1 MMQRHSFYTP
11 LVCSIFLLVITPGC
25 TQWRTQSHFERAESL
40 VHEMNLRYQ
49 QEQHLLTIYTTKEE
63 RQTALKDTIRI
74 QHEYYLQTA
83 SAWTIRYD
91 SKVYRCYPFI
101 RFKKIVNND
110 ISRLKKAFIRISV
123 CATPLAQE
131 LLQQLQNLELILTLI
146 VTLDAYQEE
155 EKSWLQHKQQEEL
168 NTLLNKQNE
177 YLKEQNNL
185 LKKQKSDTRTADDAN
200 SGTIITPAYAPYT
213 NHINPP
219 RG

>member
-1 MMQRHSFYTP
+1 MVQRNLNYAA
-11 LVCSIFLLVITPGC
+11 LICSIVLLVVAPGC
-25 TQWRTQSHFERAESL
+25 TQWRTQSHLERAESL

-49 QEQHLLTIYTTKEE
+49 QEYHLLAQYATKEE
-63 RQTALKDTIRI
+63 RQTALKDIILI
-74 QHEYYLQTA
+74 QHEYYLQTE

-101 RFKKIVNND
+101 RYKKIVNND
-110 ISRLKKAFIRISV
+110 IARLKKAFVRISV

-131 LLQQLQNLELILTLI
+131 LLHQLQDLELILTLI
-146 VTLDAYQEE
+146 VTFDAYQEE
-155 EKSWLQHKQQEEL
+155 EKTWQQHKQQEEL
-168 NTLLNKQNE
+168 NTLLHKQNE

-185 LKKQKSDTRTADDAN
+185 LKKQKNDTRAADDAN
-200 SGTIITPAYAPYT
+200 AGTIITPAYAPYT